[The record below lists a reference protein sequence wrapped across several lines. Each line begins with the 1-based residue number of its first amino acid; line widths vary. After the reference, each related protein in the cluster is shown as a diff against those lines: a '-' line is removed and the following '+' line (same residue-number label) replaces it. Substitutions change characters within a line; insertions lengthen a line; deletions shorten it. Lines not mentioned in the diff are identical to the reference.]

1 MIKIRDLKK
10 RFGKV
15 DVLKGVSFDVNDG
28 EVVAIIG
35 SSGSGKS
42 TILRCLDFL
51 EVPQGGTVTIDD
63 RTVDYESVKH
73 EDVLFL
79 RRNTAMVFQQFHL
92 FRQKTAR
99 ENVMEG
105 LVTVNKLP
113 NEKAAEIANVY
124 LAKVGLADHRDY
136 FPRQLSGGMQQRVG
150 IARAL
155 AMNPKVLLLD
165 EPTSA
170 LDPEMV
176 GEVLAVIKSV
186 RREKQTMIL
195 VSHEMSFVREI
206 ADRVI
211 FLDDGIIVEEGT
223 PDEIFR
229 NPKNERTKQFLARFN
244 QTFTYTI

>member
-1 MIKIRDLKK
+1 MIRIRDLRK

-35 SSGSGKS
+35 PSGSGKS
-42 TILRCLDFL
+42 TILRCLDML
-51 EVPQGGTVTIDD
+51 ETPQSGTVTIDD
-63 RTVDYESVKH
+63 RTVDFESVRR
-73 EDVLFL
+73 EDILLL
-79 RRNTAMVFQQFHL
+79 RRSTAMVFQQFNL

-105 LVTVNKLP
+105 LVTVNKIPIDEASKTADMFLD
-113 NEKAAEIANVY
+113 
-124 LAKVGLADHRDY
+124 KVGLTDRRDY
-136 FPRQLSGGMQQRVG
+136 YPRQLSGGMQQRVG

-176 GEVLAVIKSV
+176 GEVLSVIKSV

-195 VSHEMSFVREI
+195 VSHEMGFVREI

-211 FLDDGIIVEEGT
+211 FFDGGTIVEEGA
-223 PDEIFR
+223 PDDVFR
-229 NPKNERTKQFLARFN
+229 YPKNERTKQFLARVN
-244 QTFTYTI
+244 QAFTYVI